1 MVDGKKFMKGLY
13 KLKQWIQKIAVYALA
28 AAAACFCV
36 ACASAQPSGSA
47 SESIQQ
53 TTSQE
58 LTYDKQNHTP
68 MHQSGY
74 TFQIIDVTS
83 GEESAT
89 IFFTMSPLDSKQAA
103 ENLTITTSTGDCT
116 ASVLKYD
123 EQNKQALFECS
134 VDMNASEKMK
144 ILVQDDGLHA
154 TVPVTVLADKSVQ
167 TDTPLTSATGKK
179 GTLNEIRLNTSTITF
194 QYTLP
199 GYLEAQ
205 NEWDADWTEYVHGT
219 PDVTVTFAD
228 GSTKKLELQE
238 LHGDLEPEVMK
249 TYTHYFGLAD
259 AIDLENAETLTVN
272 GTDYTLHG

>member
-1 MVDGKKFMKGLY
+1 MVDGKKFAKGLY
-13 KLKQWIQKIAVYALA
+13 KMKHWIQKIAVYALA
-28 AAAACFCV
+28 AATACFCV

-47 SESIQQ
+47 SENTQQ

-68 MHQSGY
+68 IHQSGC
-74 TFQIIDVTS
+74 TFQVIDVTS
-83 GEESAT
+83 DEESAT

-134 VDMNASEKMK
+134 VDMQASEKLK
-144 ILVQDDGLHA
+144 VLVQGDGVYA
-154 TVPVTVLADKSVQ
+154 TVPVTVLEDKSVQ

-249 TYTHYFGLAD
+249 TYTHYFELTD

-272 GTDYTLHG
+272 GIDYTLHG

>member
-13 KLKQWIQKIAVYALA
+13 KMKQWIQKIAVYALA

-74 TFQIIDVTS
+74 TFQIIDMTS

>member
-13 KLKQWIQKIAVYALA
+13 KMKQWIQKIAVYAWA

>member
-13 KLKQWIQKIAVYALA
+13 KMKHWIQKIAVYALA

-36 ACASAQPSGSA
+36 ACASAKPSGSA
-47 SESIQQ
+47 SVSS
-53 TTSQE
+53 TTAQE
-58 LTYDKQNHTP
+58 MTYDKQNHTP
-68 MHQSGY
+68 IQQSGY

-89 IFFTMSPLDSKQAA
+89 IFFTMSPVESKKAA
-103 ENLTITTSTGDCT
+103 EDLYITTSTGDCT

-144 ILVQDDGLHA
+144 ILVQDDGVYA

-272 GTDYTLHG
+272 GTQYTLR

>member
-1 MVDGKKFMKGLY
+1 MVDGKKFTKGLY
-13 KLKQWIQKIAVYALA
+13 KMKQWIQKIAVYALA

-47 SESIQQ
+47 SESTQQ

-103 ENLTITTSTGDCT
+103 ENLTITTNTGDCT

>member
-1 MVDGKKFMKGLY
+1 MKH
-13 KLKQWIQKIAVYALA
+13 WIQKIAVYALA

-47 SESIQQ
+47 SVSS
-53 TTSQE
+53 TTAQE
-58 LTYDKQNHTP
+58 MTYDKQNHTP
-68 MHQSGY
+68 IQQSGY

-89 IFFTMSPLDSKQAA
+89 IFFTMSPVESKKAA
-103 ENLTITTSTGDCT
+103 EDLYITTSTGDCT

-144 ILVQDDGLHA
+144 ILVQGDGVYA

-205 NEWDADWTEYVHGT
+205 HEWDADWTEYVHGT

-249 TYTHYFGLAD
+249 AYTHYFGLAD

-272 GTDYTLHG
+272 ETQYTLR

>member
-13 KLKQWIQKIAVYALA
+13 KMKHWIQKIAVYALA

-103 ENLTITTSTGDCT
+103 EKLTITTSTGDCT

-144 ILVQDDGLHA
+144 ILVQDDGVHA

>member
-1 MVDGKKFMKGLY
+1 MKNSRKNAAYRLI
-13 KLKQWIQKIAVYALA
+13 LCA
-28 AAAACFCV
+28 AAAAAVCTGASYASCQNETS
-36 ACASAQPSGSA
+36 APSAQGSA
-47 SESIQQ
+47 AVQQMKAAKHMPAIRILDAGSDGTTADVRITVKPIASE
-53 TTSQE
+53 
-58 LTYDKQNHTP
+58 
-68 MHQSGY
+68 
-74 TFQIIDVTS
+74 
-83 GEESAT
+83 
-89 IFFTMSPLDSKQAA
+89 QAA
-103 ENLTITTSTGDCT
+103 EDLMITASTGDC
-116 ASVLKYD
+116 SICVLAYD
-123 EQNKQALFECS
+123 ENSKQAVLACS
-134 VDMNASEKMK
+134 VDCKGAQNIK
-144 ILVQDDGLHA
+144 LFVQSGGVYE

-272 GTDYTLHG
+272 GTQYTLR

>member
-1 MVDGKKFMKGLY
+1 MVDGKKFTKGLY
-13 KLKQWIQKIAVYALA
+13 KMKHWIQKITVYALA

-36 ACASAQPSGSA
+36 ACASAQPSSSA
-47 SESIQQ
+47 SVSS
-53 TTSQE
+53 TTAQE
-58 LTYDKQNHTP
+58 MTYDKQNHTP
-68 MHQSGY
+68 IQQSGY

-89 IFFTMSPLDSKQAA
+89 IFFTMSPVESKKAA
-103 ENLTITTSTGDCT
+103 EDLYITTSTGDCT

-123 EQNKQALFECS
+123 EQNKQVLFECS

-144 ILVQDDGLHA
+144 ILVQGDGVYA

-205 NEWDADWTEYVHGT
+205 NEWDVDWTEYVHGT

-272 GTDYTLHG
+272 GTQYTLR

>member
-13 KLKQWIQKIAVYALA
+13 KMKQWIQKIAVYALA

-167 TDTPLTSATGKK
+167 TDTPLTSAIGKK

-272 GTDYTLHG
+272 GTDYILHG

>member
-13 KLKQWIQKIAVYALA
+13 KMKHWIQKIAVYALA

-47 SESIQQ
+47 SVSS
-53 TTSQE
+53 TTAQE
-58 LTYDKQNHTP
+58 MTYDKQNHTP
-68 MHQSGY
+68 IQQSGY

-89 IFFTMSPLDSKQAA
+89 IFFTMSPVESKKAA
-103 ENLTITTSTGDCT
+103 EDLYITTSTGDCT

-144 ILVQDDGLHA
+144 ILVQGDGVYA

-205 NEWDADWTEYVHGT
+205 SEWDVDWTEYVHGT

-272 GTDYTLHG
+272 GTQYTLR

>member
-13 KLKQWIQKIAVYALA
+13 KMKHWVQKIAVYALA

-47 SESIQQ
+47 SVSS
-53 TTSQE
+53 TTAQE
-58 LTYDKQNHTP
+58 MTYDKQNHTP
-68 MHQSGY
+68 IQQSGY

-89 IFFTMSPLDSKQAA
+89 IFFTMSPVESKKAA
-103 ENLTITTSTGDCT
+103 EDLYITTSTGDCT

-144 ILVQDDGLHA
+144 ILVQGDGVYA

-205 NEWDADWTEYVHGT
+205 SEWDVDWTEYVHGT

-272 GTDYTLHG
+272 GTQYTLR

>member
-1 MVDGKKFMKGLY
+1 MKH
-13 KLKQWIQKIAVYALA
+13 WIQKIAVYALA

-58 LTYDKQNHTP
+58 LTYDKQNHTL